1 MWSWGLLGVGIHV
14 AMALTTRQVS
24 AQGDREVGRTEAGAF
39 GVGDAL
45 REWVVGEGFL
55 GERDGWGAK
64 ERLSEPG
71 LVVADAALPAR
82 VISGVK
88 ALLSSLAS
96 VRTISVTSA
105 RQSAGFGRL
114 IACCGRGAW

>member
-1 MWSWGLLGVGIHV
+1 
-14 AMALTTRQVS
+14 MALTTRQVS
-24 AQGDREVGRTEAGAF
+24 AQYDREVGRTEAGAF
-39 GVGDAL
+39 GDGL

-105 RQSAGFGRL
+105 RQSAGFGWL